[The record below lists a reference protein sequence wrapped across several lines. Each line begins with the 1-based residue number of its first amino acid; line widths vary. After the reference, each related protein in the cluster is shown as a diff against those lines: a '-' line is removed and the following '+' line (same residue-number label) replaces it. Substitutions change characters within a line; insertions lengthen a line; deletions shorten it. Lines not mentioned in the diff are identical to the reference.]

1 MRAHPTVT
9 ASTMIAHFNLE
20 RKVRCHTGAVET
32 ILARARSLLPEDF
45 AEGDAVTR
53 QELLPRGLILE
64 FSFVLRGRSSAD
76 KRARENLLGSKSCD
90 CRG

>member
-1 MRAHPTVT
+1 MSHR
-9 ASTMIAHFNLE
+9 SCGKILE
-20 RKVRCHTGAVET
+20 
-32 ILARARSLLPEDF
+32 RARSLLPEDF

-76 KRARENLLGSKSCD
+76 KLARENILGAKSCD
-90 CRG
+90 YQG